1 MKNVVQK
8 GGVKDMISKKH
19 GNVLDLSNEKI
30 FVKTVGPFPFV
41 RESLQ
46 QKNVEVTQTGNDI
59 GVVFL
64 EAFGVA

>member
-1 MKNVVQK
+1 
-8 GGVKDMISKKH
+8 MISKKH